1 MRCREFEKRIYLYEE
16 LTTEERKVVDHH
28 INQCAAC
35 RELIE
40 QISNSRAIIK
50 KVKLHQPEAQNSNRL
65 TQRIM
70 NAIDQE
76 KEKSLLEVW
85 VTYLDSLFFRYA
97 TSALSVFLISF
108 FIYEQQAIDPSSEVG
123 KISKT
128 EIQGAVLDMS
138 KFHSTY
144 TRRRESRPLEPL
156 SSRYTYYKFE
166 RLEKKL

>member
-1 MRCREFEKRIYLYEE
+1 MRCREFEKRIYIYEE
-16 LTTEERKVVDHH
+16 LTNAERKLVDNHLH
-28 INQCAAC
+28 QCEAC
-35 RELIE
+35 SKLLE
-40 QISNSRAIIK
+40 QISNSQTVIK
-50 KVKLHQPEAQNSNRL
+50 NARLHQPEVQNSHRL

-76 KEKSLLEVW
+76 KEISFLEVW

-97 TSALSVFLISF
+97 ISALSIFLLSF
-108 FIYEQQAIDPSSEVG
+108 FIYEQQAIDKPSAMV

-128 EIQGAVLDMS
+128 EIHGAILDMS

-144 TRRRESRPLEPL
+144 NKRRENRPLEPL

-166 RLEKKL
+166 QLEKKL